1 MRVFDMLTTVE
12 IDGARYHAQP
22 ILTEDGDATG
32 EYELILDESGDPI
45 SAKTCICHAYEPN
58 ECICGAWDDVSP
70 SDWYDE

>member
-1 MRVFDMLTTVE
+1 MRVFDMLTTVD
-12 IDGARYHAQP
+12 IDGDWYHAQP

-45 SAKTCICHAYEPN
+45 SAKTCICHAFEPN
-58 ECICGAWDDVSP
+58 ECICGAWDDVNP

>member
-1 MRVFDMLTTVE
+1 MRVFDMLTTVD
-12 IDGARYHAQP
+12 IDGDWYHAQP

-45 SAKTCICHAYEPN
+45 SAKKCICHAFEPN
-58 ECICGAWDDVSP
+58 ECICGAWDDVSH